1 VALVKSYSVRFRNGF
16 LRKRDAK
23 CSRFLELAENT
34 GLKLH
39 VVGRQFAV
47 RDLEDANMAT
57 FLSDLR
63 HGIRTFLRDRGYAGV
78 VIFTLALG
86 IGANTT
92 IFQFLNVLLQP
103 LPFQDPDRVVY
114 LVRTNAEQNV
124 PRAPANTRDFAALK
138 RESHLFEDLAA
149 DAAENYN
156 LSGVGNPIRVPGR
169 RATASFFRTMQ
180 VTPEFG
186 RTFTADEEV
195 PGKDHVVILGYGLW
209 ERSFGS
215 DRSVLGRTLRL
226 DGESYVIVGVMPQRL
241 WLFWREIDAWTP
253 LAVSSDAANPGPQNL
268 TVSGRLKP
276 GVSLPQAQSEIAAIS
291 RELARNYPATNAGWG
306 VNILPFRQYYTS
318 PQDNVALVVLT
329 LVTSLVLVI
338 ACANVASLM
347 LARGTI
353 RSKEIAVRSAL
364 GASRWRVTRQLLTE
378 SFVLG
383 TAGGGLGLLCVW
395 WIMDMVAAAMSA
407 DVPVLRETRVDGNVV
422 LFTVLLSLF
431 ATFLFA
437 LLPAWYVSRTSL
449 NEVLQ
454 DTGTRFTGGVRH
466 NRVLKALVMAEISM
480 AVLLLIVAT
489 LGIRSI
495 MNLENIPL
503 GLNPDTVV
511 TMQLEL
517 PRNKY
522 PAQSQIRPFIGSIL
536 ERTAALPGVDGAALA
551 DGVPI
556 VDRSPRRS
564 FVIDGQPQPPP
575 ESMPWCASRS
585 VSSTYLSVMQLPLL
599 RGRDFSAGDS
609 ATAPAVALISN
620 TMARRYWPGKDPV
633 GGRIRFNDG
642 SGWISIVGIV
652 GDVRNDD
659 ADAPPLPQLY
669 VPFDQSPGRAA
680 TLIVKSK
687 SDPLSIASA
696 VRRTVTELDP
706 DQPLYQIQTMAEA
719 LRSDLAGPRVVM
731 GLLSAFGLLAAL
743 LSALGVYG
751 LMSYSVAQR
760 RHEIGIRL
768 ALGAK
773 RIDVLKS
780 VVGQAFQSALIGTGV
795 GLVMAFAMTSIM
807 SGMLFG
813 IGPRNA
819 PTFVLVAVFISGIAI
834 VASYIPAR
842 RGSRIDPAETLR

>member
-1 VALVKSYSVRFRNGF
+1 
-16 LRKRDAK
+16 
-23 CSRFLELAENT
+23 
-34 GLKLH
+34 
-39 VVGRQFAV
+39 
-47 RDLEDANMAT
+47 
-57 FLSDLR
+57 
-63 HGIRTFLRDRGYAGV
+63 
-78 VIFTLALG
+78 
-86 IGANTT
+86 
-92 IFQFLNVLLQP
+92 
-103 LPFQDPDRVVY
+103 
-114 LVRTNAEQNV
+114 
-124 PRAPANTRDFAALK
+124 
-138 RESHLFEDLAA
+138 
-149 DAAENYN
+149 
-156 LSGVGNPIRVPGR
+156 
-169 RATASFFRTMQ
+169 
-180 VTPEFG
+180 
-186 RTFTADEEV
+186 
-195 PGKDHVVILGYGLW
+195 
-209 ERSFGS
+209 
-215 DRSVLGRTLRL
+215 
-226 DGESYVIVGVMPQRL
+226 
-241 WLFWREIDAWTP
+241 
-253 LAVSSDAANPGPQNL
+253 
-268 TVSGRLKP
+268 
-276 GVSLPQAQSEIAAIS
+276 
-291 RELARNYPATNAGWG
+291 
-306 VNILPFRQYYTS
+306 
-318 PQDNVALVVLT
+318 
-329 LVTSLVLVI
+329 
-338 ACANVASLM
+338 
-347 LARGTI
+347 
-353 RSKEIAVRSAL
+353 
-364 GASRWRVTRQLLTE
+364 
-378 SFVLG
+378 
-383 TAGGGLGLLCVW
+383 
-395 WIMDMVAAAMSA
+395 
-407 DVPVLRETRVDGNVV
+407 
-422 LFTVLLSLF
+422 
-431 ATFLFA
+431 
-437 LLPAWYVSRTSL
+437 
-449 NEVLQ
+449 
-454 DTGTRFTGGVRH
+454 
-466 NRVLKALVMAEISM
+466 
-480 AVLLLIVAT
+480 
-489 LGIRSI
+489 
-495 MNLENIPL
+495 
-503 GLNPDTVV
+503 
-511 TMQLEL
+511 
-517 PRNKY
+517 
-522 PAQSQIRPFIGSIL
+522 
-536 ERTAALPGVDGAALA
+536 
-551 DGVPI
+551 
-556 VDRSPRRS
+556 
-564 FVIDGQPQPPP
+564 
-575 ESMPWCASRS
+575 
-585 VSSTYLSVMQLPLL
+585 MQLPLL